1 MELFET
7 LLLHFSDWS
16 EVLKI
21 KMLQYVKHKTNIQWK
36 IM

>member
-7 LLLHFSDWS
+7 LLLHFSDWN

-21 KMLQYVKHKTNIQWK
+21 KMLQYVKYKTNIQWK